1 MNKWNVHYI
10 DLKIVNKKKND
21 LSLKKII
28 KNTVKKY
35 IKNFLIC

>member
-21 LSLKKII
+21 LKKII